1 MKKMIKNIKNN
12 TIIVKEMS
20 VEEVMTEFNGLIN
33 TYVRRAYIAS
43 PFEEI
48 EDLRQLALMT
58 VVETFNEYDI
68 ERGTAFS
75 TLLVTNFRGM
85 ISTIKAYGNAEKRS
99 KYEKV
104 STELTTGSSES
115 GDTTIADTLG
125 EEDMS
130 YDDVVHSDLIR
141 NMFMYLSESEK
152 DMYIYMIDRN
162 MSLSEYANMRGK
174 TRQAM
179 NYTHKKLMSKLA
191 DLYTKLAM

>member
-1 MKKMIKNIKNN
+1 MRKQIKNIKNGKV
-12 TIIVKEMS
+12 IIKEMNI
-20 VEEVMTEFNGLIN
+20 EEVMNEFKGLIN
-33 TYVRRAYIAS
+33 TYTRRAYMVS
-43 PFEEI
+43 PMDEI
-48 EDLRQLALMT
+48 EDLRQLTLMT

-68 ERGTAFS
+68 EFGTAFS

-85 ISTIKAYGNAEKRS
+85 ISTLKAYESAEKRS

-104 STELTTGSSES
+104 STETAIGN
-115 GDTTIADTLG
+115 DTLG
-125 EEDMS
+125 DIIGEDDTS
-130 YDDVVHSDLIR
+130 FEDVVHSDLIR

-162 MSLSEYANMRGK
+162 MSLTEYATMRGK

-191 DLYTKLAM
+191 DLYTKLSM

>member
-1 MKKMIKNIKNN
+1 MRKQIKNIKNGKV
-12 TIIVKEMS
+12 IIKEMNI
-20 VEEVMTEFNGLIN
+20 EEVMNEFKGLIN
-33 TYVRRAYIAS
+33 TYTRRAYMVS
-43 PFEEI
+43 PMDEI
-48 EDLRQLALMT
+48 EDLRQLTLMT

-68 ERGTAFS
+68 EFGAAFS

-85 ISTIKAYGNAEKRS
+85 ISTLKAYESAEKRS

-104 STELTTGSSES
+104 STETAIGNDAE
-115 GDTTIADTLG
+115 DTLG
-125 EEDMS
+125 DIIGEEDTS
-130 YDDVVHSDLIR
+130 FEDVVHSDLIR

-162 MSLSEYANMRGK
+162 MSLTEYATMRGK

-191 DLYTKLAM
+191 DLYTKLSM

>member
-1 MKKMIKNIKNN
+1 MRKQIKNIKNGKV
-12 TIIVKEMS
+12 IIKEMNI
-20 VEEVMTEFNGLIN
+20 EEVMNEFKGLIN
-33 TYVRRAYIAS
+33 TYTRRAYMVS
-43 PFEEI
+43 PMDEI
-48 EDLRQLALMT
+48 EDLRQLTLMT

-68 ERGTAFS
+68 EFGTAFS

-85 ISTIKAYGNAEKRS
+85 ISTLKAYESAEKRS

-104 STELTTGSSES
+104 STETAIGNDAE
-115 GDTTIADTLG
+115 DTLG
-125 EEDMS
+125 DIIGEEDAS
-130 YDDVVHSDLIR
+130 FEDVVNSDLIR

-162 MSLSEYANMRGK
+162 MSLTEYATMRGK

-191 DLYTKLAM
+191 DLYTKLSM

>member
-1 MKKMIKNIKNN
+1 MRKQIKNIKNGKV
-12 TIIVKEMS
+12 IIKEMNI
-20 VEEVMTEFNGLIN
+20 EEVMNEFKGLIN
-33 TYVRRAYIAS
+33 TYTRRAYMVS
-43 PFEEI
+43 PMDEI
-48 EDLRQLALMT
+48 EDLRQLTLMT

-68 ERGTAFS
+68 EFGTAFS

-85 ISTIKAYGNAEKRS
+85 ISTLKAYESAEKRS

-104 STELTTGSSES
+104 STETVIGNDAE
-115 GDTTIADTLG
+115 DTLG
-125 EEDMS
+125 DIIGEEDTS
-130 YDDVVHSDLIR
+130 FEDVVHSDLIR

-162 MSLSEYANMRGK
+162 MSLTEYATMRGK

-191 DLYTKLAM
+191 DLYTKLSM

>member
-1 MKKMIKNIKNN
+1 MRKQIKNIKNGKV
-12 TIIVKEMS
+12 IIKEMNI
-20 VEEVMTEFNGLIN
+20 EEVMNEFKGLIN
-33 TYVRRAYIAS
+33 TYTRRAYIAS
-43 PFEEI
+43 PMDEI
-48 EDLRQLALMT
+48 EDLRQLTLMT

-68 ERGTAFS
+68 EVGTAFS

-104 STELTTGSSES
+104 STESTIGGSDSEDTV
-115 GDTTIADTLG
+115 GDIIG
-125 EEDMS
+125 EEDTS
-130 YDDVVHSDLIR
+130 FEDVVHSDLIR

-162 MSLSEYANMRGK
+162 MSLTEYATMRGK

-191 DLYTKLAM
+191 DLYTKLSM

>member
-1 MKKMIKNIKNN
+1 MRKQIKNIKNGKV
-12 TIIVKEMS
+12 IIKEMNI
-20 VEEVMTEFNGLIN
+20 EEVMNEFKGLIN
-33 TYVRRAYIAS
+33 TYTRRAYMVS
-43 PFEEI
+43 PMDEI
-48 EDLRQLALMT
+48 EDLRQLTLMT

-68 ERGTAFS
+68 EFGTAFS

-85 ISTIKAYGNAEKRS
+85 ISTIKAYENAEKRS

-104 STELTTGSSES
+104 STETAIGNDAE
-115 GDTTIADTLG
+115 DTLG
-125 EEDMS
+125 DIIGEEDTS
-130 YDDVVHSDLIR
+130 FEDVVHSDLIR

-162 MSLSEYANMRGK
+162 MSLTEYATMRGK

-191 DLYTKLAM
+191 DLYTKLSM

>member
-1 MKKMIKNIKNN
+1 MRKQIKNIKNGKV
-12 TIIVKEMS
+12 IIKEMNI
-20 VEEVMTEFNGLIN
+20 EEVMNEFKGLIN
-33 TYVRRAYIAS
+33 TYTRRAYMVS
-43 PFEEI
+43 PMDEI
-48 EDLRQLALMT
+48 EDLRQLTLMT

-68 ERGTAFS
+68 EFGTAFS

-85 ISTIKAYGNAEKRS
+85 ISTLKAYGSAEKRS

-104 STELTTGSSES
+104 STETAIGNDAE
-115 GDTTIADTLG
+115 DTLG
-125 EEDMS
+125 DIIGEEDTS
-130 YDDVVHSDLIR
+130 FEDVVHSDLIR

-162 MSLSEYANMRGK
+162 MSLTEYATMRGK

-191 DLYTKLAM
+191 DLYTKLSM

>member
-1 MKKMIKNIKNN
+1 MRKQIKNIKNGKV
-12 TIIVKEMS
+12 IIKEMNI
-20 VEEVMTEFNGLIN
+20 EEVMNEFKGLIN
-33 TYVRRAYIAS
+33 TYTRRAYMAS
-43 PFEEI
+43 PMDEI
-48 EDLRQLALMT
+48 EDLRQLTLMT

-68 ERGTAFS
+68 EFGTAFS

-85 ISTIKAYGNAEKRS
+85 ISTLKAYESAEKRS

-104 STELTTGSSES
+104 STETAIGNDAE
-115 GDTTIADTLG
+115 DTLG
-125 EEDMS
+125 DIIGEEDTS
-130 YDDVVHSDLIR
+130 FEDVVHSDLIR

-162 MSLSEYANMRGK
+162 MSLTEYATMRGK

-191 DLYTKLAM
+191 DLYTKLSM

>member
-1 MKKMIKNIKNN
+1 MRKQIKNIRNGRV
-12 TIIVKEMS
+12 IIKEMNI
-20 VEEVMTEFNGLIN
+20 EEVMNEFKGLIN
-33 TYVRRAYIAS
+33 TYTRRAYMVS
-43 PFEEI
+43 PMDEI
-48 EDLRQLALMT
+48 EDLRQLTLMT

-68 ERGTAFS
+68 EFGTAFS

-85 ISTIKAYGNAEKRS
+85 ISTLKAYESAEKRS

-104 STELTTGSSES
+104 STETAIGNDAE
-115 GDTTIADTLG
+115 DTLG
-125 EEDMS
+125 DIIGEEDTS
-130 YDDVVHSDLIR
+130 FEDVVHSDLIR

-162 MSLSEYANMRGK
+162 MSLTEYATMRGK

-191 DLYTKLAM
+191 DLYTKLSM

>member
-1 MKKMIKNIKNN
+1 MRKQIKNIKNGKL
-12 TIIVKEMS
+12 IIKEMNI
-20 VEEVMTEFNGLIN
+20 EEVMNEFKGLIN
-33 TYVRRAYIAS
+33 TYTRRAYMVS
-43 PFEEI
+43 PMDEI
-48 EDLRQLALMT
+48 EDLRQLTLMT

-68 ERGTAFS
+68 EFGTAFS

-85 ISTIKAYGNAEKRS
+85 ISTLKAYENAEKRS

-104 STELTTGSSES
+104 STETAIGNDAE
-115 GDTTIADTLG
+115 DTLG
-125 EEDMS
+125 DIIGEEDAS
-130 YDDVVHSDLIR
+130 FEDVVHSDLIR

-162 MSLSEYANMRGK
+162 MSLTEYATMRGK

-191 DLYTKLAM
+191 DLYTKLSM

>member
-1 MKKMIKNIKNN
+1 MRKQIKNIKNGKV
-12 TIIVKEMS
+12 IIKEMNI
-20 VEEVMTEFNGLIN
+20 EEVMNEFKGLVN
-33 TYVRRAYIAS
+33 TYTRRAYMVS
-43 PFEEI
+43 PIDEI
-48 EDLRQLALMT
+48 EDLRQLTLMT

-68 ERGTAFS
+68 EFGTAFS

-85 ISTIKAYGNAEKRS
+85 ISTLKAYESAEKRS

-104 STELTTGSSES
+104 STETAIGNDAE
-115 GDTTIADTLG
+115 DTLG
-125 EEDMS
+125 DIIGEEDTS
-130 YDDVVHSDLIR
+130 FEDVVHSDLIR

-162 MSLSEYANMRGK
+162 MSLTEYATMRGK

-191 DLYTKLAM
+191 DLYTKLSM

>member
-1 MKKMIKNIKNN
+1 MRKQIKNIKNGKV
-12 TIIVKEMS
+12 IIKEMNI
-20 VEEVMTEFNGLIN
+20 EEVMNEFKGLIN
-33 TYVRRAYIAS
+33 TYTRRAYMVS
-43 PFEEI
+43 PMDEI
-48 EDLRQLALMT
+48 EDLRQLTLMT

-68 ERGTAFS
+68 EFGTAFS

-85 ISTIKAYGNAEKRS
+85 ISTLKAYESAEKRS

-104 STELTTGSSES
+104 STETAIGNDAE
-115 GDTTIADTLG
+115 DTLG
-125 EEDMS
+125 DIIGEEDTS
-130 YDDVVHSDLIR
+130 FEDVVNSDLIR

-162 MSLSEYANMRGK
+162 MSLTEYATMRGK

-191 DLYTKLAM
+191 DLYTKLSM

>member
-1 MKKMIKNIKNN
+1 MRKQIKNIKNGKV
-12 TIIVKEMS
+12 IIKEMN
-20 VEEVMTEFNGLIN
+20 VEEVMNEFKGLIN
-33 TYVRRAYIAS
+33 TYTRRAYMVS
-43 PFEEI
+43 PMDEI

-68 ERGTAFS
+68 EFGTAFS

-85 ISTIKAYGNAEKRS
+85 ISTLKAYESAEKRS

-104 STELTTGSSES
+104 STETAIGNDAE
-115 GDTTIADTLG
+115 DTLG
-125 EEDMS
+125 DIIGEEDTS
-130 YDDVVHSDLIR
+130 FEDVVHSDLIR

-162 MSLSEYANMRGK
+162 MSLTEYATMRGK

-191 DLYTKLAM
+191 DLYTKLSM

>member
-1 MKKMIKNIKNN
+1 MRKQIKNIKNGKV
-12 TIIVKEMS
+12 IIKEMNI
-20 VEEVMTEFNGLIN
+20 EEVMNEFKGLIN
-33 TYVRRAYIAS
+33 TYTRRAYMVS
-43 PFEEI
+43 PMDEI
-48 EDLRQLALMT
+48 EDLRQLTLMT

-68 ERGTAFS
+68 EFGTAFS

-85 ISTIKAYGNAEKRS
+85 ISTLKAYENAEKRS

-104 STELTTGSSES
+104 STETAIGNDAE
-115 GDTTIADTLG
+115 DTLG
-125 EEDMS
+125 DIIGEEDTS
-130 YDDVVHSDLIR
+130 FEDVVHSDLIR

-162 MSLSEYANMRGK
+162 MSLTEYATMRGK

-191 DLYTKLAM
+191 DLYTKLSM

>member
-1 MKKMIKNIKNN
+1 MRKQIKNIKNGKV
-12 TIIVKEMS
+12 IIKEMS
-20 VEEVMTEFNGLIN
+20 IEEVMNEFKGLIN
-33 TYVRRAYIAS
+33 TYTRRAYMVS
-43 PFEEI
+43 PMDEI
-48 EDLRQLALMT
+48 EDLRQLTLMT

-68 ERGTAFS
+68 EFGTAFS

-85 ISTIKAYGNAEKRS
+85 ISTLKAYESAEKRS

-104 STELTTGSSES
+104 STETAIGNDAE
-115 GDTTIADTLG
+115 DTLG
-125 EEDMS
+125 DIIGEEDTS
-130 YDDVVHSDLIR
+130 FEDVVHSDLIR

-162 MSLSEYANMRGK
+162 MSLTEYATMRGK

-191 DLYTKLAM
+191 DLYTKLSM

>member
-1 MKKMIKNIKNN
+1 M
-12 TIIVKEMS
+12 V
-20 VEEVMTEFNGLIN
+20 
-33 TYVRRAYIAS
+33 S
-43 PFEEI
+43 PMDEI
-48 EDLRQLALMT
+48 EDLRQLTLMT

-68 ERGTAFS
+68 EFGTAFS

-85 ISTIKAYGNAEKRS
+85 ISTLKAYESAEKRS

-104 STELTTGSSES
+104 STETAIGNDAE
-115 GDTTIADTLG
+115 DTLG
-125 EEDMS
+125 DIIGEEDTS
-130 YDDVVHSDLIR
+130 FEDVVHSDLIR

-162 MSLSEYANMRGK
+162 MSLTEYATMRGK

-191 DLYTKLAM
+191 DLYTKLSM

>member
-1 MKKMIKNIKNN
+1 MRKQIKNIKNGKV
-12 TIIVKEMS
+12 IIKEMNI
-20 VEEVMTEFNGLIN
+20 EEVMNEFKGLIN
-33 TYVRRAYIAS
+33 TYTRRAYMVS
-43 PFEEI
+43 PMDEI
-48 EDLRQLALMT
+48 EDLRQLTLMT

-68 ERGTAFS
+68 EFGTAFS

-85 ISTIKAYGNAEKRS
+85 ISTLKAYESAEKRN

-104 STELTTGSSES
+104 STETAIGNDAE
-115 GDTTIADTLG
+115 DTLG
-125 EEDMS
+125 DIIGEEDTS
-130 YDDVVHSDLIR
+130 FEDVVHSDLIR

-162 MSLSEYANMRGK
+162 MSLTEYATMRGK

-191 DLYTKLAM
+191 DLYTKLSM

>member
-1 MKKMIKNIKNN
+1 MRKQIKNIKNGKV
-12 TIIVKEMS
+12 IIKEMNI
-20 VEEVMTEFNGLIN
+20 EEAMNEFKGLIN
-33 TYVRRAYIAS
+33 TYTRRAYMVS
-43 PFEEI
+43 PMDEI
-48 EDLRQLALMT
+48 EDLRQLTLMT

-68 ERGTAFS
+68 EFGTAFS

-85 ISTIKAYGNAEKRS
+85 ISTLKAYESAEKRS

-104 STELTTGSSES
+104 STETAIGNDAE
-115 GDTTIADTLG
+115 DTLG
-125 EEDMS
+125 DIIGEEDTS
-130 YDDVVHSDLIR
+130 FEDVVHSDLIR

-162 MSLSEYANMRGK
+162 MSLTEYATMRGK

-191 DLYTKLAM
+191 DLYTKLSM

>member
-1 MKKMIKNIKNN
+1 MRKQIKNIKNGKV
-12 TIIVKEMS
+12 IIKEMNI
-20 VEEVMTEFNGLIN
+20 EEVMNEFKGLIN
-33 TYVRRAYIAS
+33 TYTRRAYMVS
-43 PFEEI
+43 PMDEI
-48 EDLRQLALMT
+48 EDLRQLTLMT

-68 ERGTAFS
+68 EFGTAFS

-85 ISTIKAYGNAEKRS
+85 ISTLKAYESAEKRS

-104 STELTTGSSES
+104 STETAIGNDAE
-115 GDTTIADTLG
+115 DTLG
-125 EEDMS
+125 DIIGEEDAS
-130 YDDVVHSDLIR
+130 FEDVVHSDLIR

-162 MSLSEYANMRGK
+162 MSLTEYATMRGK

-191 DLYTKLAM
+191 DLYTKLSM

>member
-1 MKKMIKNIKNN
+1 MRKQIKNIKNGK
-12 TIIVKEMS
+12 IIIKEMNI
-20 VEEVMTEFNGLIN
+20 EEVMNEFKGLIN
-33 TYVRRAYIAS
+33 TYTRRAYMVS
-43 PFEEI
+43 PMDEI
-48 EDLRQLALMT
+48 EDLRQLTLMT

-68 ERGTAFS
+68 EFGTAFS

-85 ISTIKAYGNAEKRS
+85 ISTLKAYESAEKRS

-104 STELTTGSSES
+104 STETAIGNDAE
-115 GDTTIADTLG
+115 DTLG
-125 EEDMS
+125 DIIGEEDTS
-130 YDDVVHSDLIR
+130 FEDVVHSDLIR

-162 MSLSEYANMRGK
+162 MSLTEYATMRGK

-191 DLYTKLAM
+191 DLYTKLSM

>member
-1 MKKMIKNIKNN
+1 MRKQIKNIKNGKV
-12 TIIVKEMS
+12 IIKEMN
-20 VEEVMTEFNGLIN
+20 VEEVMNEFKGLIN
-33 TYVRRAYIAS
+33 TYTRRAYMVS
-43 PFEEI
+43 PMDEI

-68 ERGTAFS
+68 EFGTAFS

-85 ISTIKAYGNAEKRS
+85 ISTLKAYESAEKRS

-104 STELTTGSSES
+104 STETAIGNDAE
-115 GDTTIADTLG
+115 DTLG
-125 EEDMS
+125 DIIGEDDTS
-130 YDDVVHSDLIR
+130 FEDVVHSDLIR

-162 MSLSEYANMRGK
+162 MSLTEYATMRGK

-191 DLYTKLAM
+191 DLYTKLSM

>member
-1 MKKMIKNIKNN
+1 MRKQIKNIKNGKV
-12 TIIVKEMS
+12 IIKEMN
-20 VEEVMTEFNGLIN
+20 VEEVMNEFKGLIN
-33 TYVRRAYIAS
+33 TYTRRAYMVS
-43 PFEEI
+43 PMDEI
-48 EDLRQLALMT
+48 EDLRQLTLMT

-68 ERGTAFS
+68 EFGTAFS

-85 ISTIKAYGNAEKRS
+85 ISTLKAYESAEKRS

-104 STELTTGSSES
+104 STETAIGNDAE
-115 GDTTIADTLG
+115 DTLG
-125 EEDMS
+125 DIIGEDDTS
-130 YDDVVHSDLIR
+130 FEDVVHSDLIR

-162 MSLSEYANMRGK
+162 MSLTEYATMRGK

-191 DLYTKLAM
+191 DLYTKLSM

>member
-1 MKKMIKNIKNN
+1 MRKQIKNIKNGKV
-12 TIIVKEMS
+12 IIKEMNI
-20 VEEVMTEFNGLIN
+20 EEVMNEFKGLIN
-33 TYVRRAYIAS
+33 TYTRRAYMVS
-43 PFEEI
+43 PMDEI
-48 EDLRQLALMT
+48 EDLRQLTLMT

-68 ERGTAFS
+68 EFGTAFS

-85 ISTIKAYGNAEKRS
+85 ISTLKAYESAEKRR

-104 STELTTGSSES
+104 STETAIGNDAE
-115 GDTTIADTLG
+115 DTLG
-125 EEDMS
+125 DIIGEEDTS
-130 YDDVVHSDLIR
+130 FEDVVHSDLIR

-162 MSLSEYANMRGK
+162 MSLTEYATMRGK

-191 DLYTKLAM
+191 DLYTKLSM

>member
-1 MKKMIKNIKNN
+1 MRKQIKNIKNGKV
-12 TIIVKEMS
+12 IIKEMN
-20 VEEVMTEFNGLIN
+20 VEEVMNEFKGLIN
-33 TYVRRAYIAS
+33 TYTRRAYMVS
-43 PFEEI
+43 PMDEI
-48 EDLRQLALMT
+48 EDLRQLTLMT

-68 ERGTAFS
+68 EFGTAFS

-85 ISTIKAYGNAEKRS
+85 ISTLKAYESAEKRS

-104 STELTTGSSES
+104 STETAIGNDAE
-115 GDTTIADTLG
+115 DTLG
-125 EEDMS
+125 DIIGEEDAS
-130 YDDVVHSDLIR
+130 FEDVVHSDLIR

-162 MSLSEYANMRGK
+162 MSLTEYATMRGK

-191 DLYTKLAM
+191 DLYTKLSM

>member
-1 MKKMIKNIKNN
+1 MRKQIKNIKNGKV
-12 TIIVKEMS
+12 IIKEMNI
-20 VEEVMTEFNGLIN
+20 EEVMNELKGLIN
-33 TYVRRAYIAS
+33 TYTRRAYMVS
-43 PFEEI
+43 PMDEI
-48 EDLRQLALMT
+48 EDLRQLTLMT

-68 ERGTAFS
+68 EFGTAFS

-85 ISTIKAYGNAEKRS
+85 ISTLKAYESAEKRS

-104 STELTTGSSES
+104 STETAIGNDAE
-115 GDTTIADTLG
+115 DTLG
-125 EEDMS
+125 DIIGEEDTS
-130 YDDVVHSDLIR
+130 FEDVVHSDLIR

-162 MSLSEYANMRGK
+162 MSLTEYATMRGK

-191 DLYTKLAM
+191 DLYTKLSM

>member
-1 MKKMIKNIKNN
+1 MRKQIKNIKNGKV
-12 TIIVKEMS
+12 IIKEMNI
-20 VEEVMTEFNGLIN
+20 EEVMNEFKGLIN
-33 TYVRRAYIAS
+33 TYTRRAYMVS
-43 PFEEI
+43 PMDEI
-48 EDLRQLALMT
+48 EDLRQLTLMT

-68 ERGTAFS
+68 EFGTAFS

-85 ISTIKAYGNAEKRS
+85 ISTLKAYESAEKRS

-104 STELTTGSSES
+104 STETAIGNDAE
-115 GDTTIADTLG
+115 DTLG
-125 EEDMS
+125 DIIGEEDTS
-130 YDDVVHSDLIR
+130 FEDVVHSDLIR

-162 MSLSEYANMRGK
+162 MSLTEYATMRGK

-191 DLYTKLAM
+191 DLYTKLSM

>member
-1 MKKMIKNIKNN
+1 MRKQIKNIKNGKV
-12 TIIVKEMS
+12 IIKEMNI
-20 VEEVMTEFNGLIN
+20 EEVMNEFKGLIN
-33 TYVRRAYIAS
+33 TYTRRAYMVS
-43 PFEEI
+43 PMDEI
-48 EDLRQLALMT
+48 EDLRQLTLMT

-68 ERGTAFS
+68 EFGTAFS

-85 ISTIKAYGNAEKRS
+85 ISTLKAYESAEKRS

-104 STELTTGSSES
+104 STETAIGNDAE
-115 GDTTIADTLG
+115 DTLG
-125 EEDMS
+125 DIIGEEDTS
-130 YDDVVHSDLIR
+130 FEDVVRSDLIR

-162 MSLSEYANMRGK
+162 MSLTEYATMRGK

-191 DLYTKLAM
+191 DLYTKLSM

>member
-1 MKKMIKNIKNN
+1 MRKQIKNIKNGKV
-12 TIIVKEMS
+12 IIKEMNI
-20 VEEVMTEFNGLIN
+20 EEVMNEFKGLIN
-33 TYVRRAYIAS
+33 TYTRRAYMVS
-43 PFEEI
+43 PMDEI

-68 ERGTAFS
+68 EFGTAFS

-85 ISTIKAYGNAEKRS
+85 ISTLKAYESAEKRS

-104 STELTTGSSES
+104 STETAIGNDAE
-115 GDTTIADTLG
+115 DTLG
-125 EEDMS
+125 DIIGEEDTS
-130 YDDVVHSDLIR
+130 FEDVVHSDLIR

-162 MSLSEYANMRGK
+162 MSLTEYATMRGK

-191 DLYTKLAM
+191 DLYTKLSM

>member
-1 MKKMIKNIKNN
+1 MRKQIKNIKNGKV
-12 TIIVKEMS
+12 IIKEMNI
-20 VEEVMTEFNGLIN
+20 EEVMNEFKGLIN
-33 TYVRRAYIAS
+33 TYTRRAYMVS
-43 PFEEI
+43 PMDEI
-48 EDLRQLALMT
+48 EDLRQLTLMT

-68 ERGTAFS
+68 EFGTAFS

-85 ISTIKAYGNAEKRS
+85 ISTLKAYESAEKRS

-104 STELTTGSSES
+104 STETAIGNDAE
-115 GDTTIADTLG
+115 DTLG
-125 EEDMS
+125 DIIGEDDTS
-130 YDDVVHSDLIR
+130 FEDVVHSDLIR

-162 MSLSEYANMRGK
+162 MSLTEYATMRGK

-191 DLYTKLAM
+191 DLYTKLSM

>member
-1 MKKMIKNIKNN
+1 MRKQIKNIKNGKV
-12 TIIVKEMS
+12 IIKEMNI
-20 VEEVMTEFNGLIN
+20 EEVMNEFKGLIN
-33 TYVRRAYIAS
+33 TYTRRAYMVS
-43 PFEEI
+43 PMDEI

-68 ERGTAFS
+68 EFGTAFS

-85 ISTIKAYGNAEKRS
+85 ISTLKAYESAEKRS

-104 STELTTGSSES
+104 STETAIGNDAE
-115 GDTTIADTLG
+115 DTLG
-125 EEDMS
+125 DIIGEDDTS
-130 YDDVVHSDLIR
+130 FEDVVHSDLIR

-162 MSLSEYANMRGK
+162 MSLTEYATMRGK

-191 DLYTKLAM
+191 DLYTKLSM

>member
-1 MKKMIKNIKNN
+1 MRKQIKNIKNGKV
-12 TIIVKEMS
+12 IIKEMNI
-20 VEEVMTEFNGLIN
+20 EEVMNEFKGLIN
-33 TYVRRAYIAS
+33 TYTRRAYMVS
-43 PFEEI
+43 PMDEI
-48 EDLRQLALMT
+48 EDLRQLTLMT

-68 ERGTAFS
+68 EFGTAFS

-85 ISTIKAYGNAEKRS
+85 ISTLKAYESAEKRS

-104 STELTTGSSES
+104 STETAIGNDAE
-115 GDTTIADTLG
+115 DTLG
-125 EEDMS
+125 DIIGEEDTS
-130 YDDVVHSDLIR
+130 FEDVVHSDLIR

-162 MSLSEYANMRGK
+162 MSLTEYATMRGK

-191 DLYTKLAM
+191 DLYTKLSI

>member
-1 MKKMIKNIKNN
+1 MKKRIKNIKNN
-12 TIIVKEMS
+12 QVVIKEMT
-20 VEEVMTEFNGLIN
+20 VEEVISEFKGLIN
-33 TYVRRAYIAS
+33 TYTRRAYIAS
-43 PFEEI
+43 PMDEI
-48 EDLRQLALMT
+48 EDLRQLALIT
-58 VVETFNEYDI
+58 VIETFNEYDI
-68 ERGTAFS
+68 EIGTAFS

-85 ISTIKAYGNAEKRS
+85 ISTIKAYGKAEKRS

-104 STELTTGSSES
+104 STESAVGRNESEDTI
-115 GDTTIADTLG
+115 GDMIG
-125 EEDMS
+125 EEDTS

-162 MSLSEYANMRGK
+162 MSLTEYATMRGK

-179 NYTHKKLMSKLA
+179 NYTHKKLMAKLA